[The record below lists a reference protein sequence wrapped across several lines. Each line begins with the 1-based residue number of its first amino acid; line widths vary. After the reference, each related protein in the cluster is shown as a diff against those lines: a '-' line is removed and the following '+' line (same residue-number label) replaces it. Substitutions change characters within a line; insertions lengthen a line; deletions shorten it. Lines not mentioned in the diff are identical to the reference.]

1 MQNQIKN
8 EIKKWIKNEFLPIS
22 LGLSLMIISLVFI
35 YYLIEGTII
44 IILGGHH
51 LFAST
56 IWNIMI
62 IATIYL
68 LSLLITQLWKNKKT
82 SSYEKIKPTIIYIFL
97 IIFISYLTIANKNF
111 TLLTMI
117 YTFAI
122 IGAITGYLLTKQNET
137 KFWKEKNMQQKRKT
151 EAIELLNF
159 LIEQY
164 KKNPDLEDIRLGQLL
179 LNVVPNES
187 LLYHLESKDIQTRI
201 DNFLKKV

>member
-1 MQNQIKN
+1 MPNQ
-8 EIKKWIKNEFLPIS
+8 IKKWIKNEFVPI
-22 LGLSLMIISLVFI
+22 LIGLSLMIISLTFI
-35 YYLIEGTII
+35 YYLIKGTII
-44 IILGGHH
+44 IIIGGHH
-51 LFAST
+51 IFAST
-56 IWNIMI
+56 IWNLII

-68 LSLLITQLWKNKKT
+68 LSLLITQLLKNKKI

-159 LIEQY
+159 IIEQY

-179 LNVVPNES
+179 LNVVPNEN

>member
-82 SSYEKIKPTIIYIFL
+82 SSYEKIKPTITYIFL
-97 IIFISYLTIANKNF
+97 IIFINYLTIANKNF

-122 IGAITGYLLTKQNET
+122 IGTITGYLLTKQNET
-137 KFWKEKNMQQKRKT
+137 KF
-151 EAIELLNF
+151 
-159 LIEQY
+159 
-164 KKNPDLEDIRLGQLL
+164 
-179 LNVVPNES
+179 
-187 LLYHLESKDIQTRI
+187 
-201 DNFLKKV
+201 

>member
-8 EIKKWIKNEFLPIS
+8 EIKKWIKNEFIPIS
-22 LGLSLMIISLVFI
+22 LGLSLMIISIAFI

-51 LFAST
+51 IFAST
-56 IWNIMI
+56 IWNLMI
-62 IATIYL
+62 IATMYL
-68 LSLLITQLWKNKKT
+68 LSLLITQLWKNKKI
-82 SSYEKIKPTIIYIFL
+82 SSYKKIKPTITYIFL
-97 IIFISYLTIANKNF
+97 IIFINYLTISNKNF
-111 TLLTMI
+111 TLLTII

-137 KFWKEKNMQQKRKT
+137 KFWKEKTMQQKRKT

-164 KKNPDLEDIRLGQLL
+164 ETDPRLEDIRLGQLL

-187 LLYHLESKDIQTRI
+187 LLYHLESKDIQQRI
-201 DNFLKKV
+201 DNFLKK